1 VSTEHDVVFSWT
13 SDETDVFYKF
23 RLLRNVEGSYKER
36 HVRAEISQQLLTQ
49 SNETALQS
57 RPDSVAMYQTSW
69 AGGARW
75 WKPLI
80 APTDNDS
87 YFQSNHMDT
96 WSEPGKIVPTNAVTD
111 AANTILHDNCV
122 IAVGEDGNVYAIGF
136 SESTDSGFFDVYIWT
151 PGSDAF
157 VRDTGQNSGVDDD
170 DEPLAMVY
178 DPSDGYFY
186 IITTDPEIV
195 RFTPSGNDED
205 ASWIATGHFA
215 YPGSNIFLT
224 PYGLMFYDGL
234 AVYSIDKAGPSATEE
249 FDDGM
254 GPDFLDEADYAGSNP
269 LFRRNVRLA
278 MSTPEGIYYV
288 KNTRQ
293 GGQPQA
299 FVFRV
304 DRDAAGN
311 FIGNP
316 IATLPAGSV
325 ALSIAYHLGS
335 VIITASPDWQ
345 VIRDNDTNEA
355 EIVLYHIT
363 QGSLGALGA
372 PLGGR
377 SALDET
383 PYALLGSQGNLLY
396 LGGQKRLWVY
406 DATRGGLHT
415 AWSWGTE
422 LANGAYVAM
431 ANVLDS
437 AGVGAFIYL
446 GADRIARTKAD
457 RVANPDTVSSFG
469 DDETHYTLESNYFDA
484 NLPLEAKRLDKL
496 EILFDPST
504 GTAVAPN
511 QEWTIQVSVDDAAFA
526 DVITAATSG
535 VDYTSG
541 YARGG
546 RVNPRGR
553 IFRYKVI
560 YQTKTAVKNA
570 LRSILATFTTGEII
584 REWELLLDL
593 SEVVNVENEVV
604 SEDDVITDLRFMLED
619 TNEDVIS
626 YLDNYNSTKTADDT
640 DLDNFVKVKVESLEI
655 MKEKPGEG
663 VARIVIREDP
673 LGSATNA

>member
-1 VSTEHDVVFSWT
+1 MATAG
-13 SDETDVFYKF
+13 SDYDIIF
-23 RLLRNVEGSYKER
+23 RTGSDYLRAKVAKAEGAYRKR
-36 HVRAEISQQLLTQ
+36 YVRNEIQQNLLTQ
-49 SNETALQS
+49 ADQNALKT
-57 RPDSVAMYQTSW
+57 RPDSATMYQTSW

-80 APTDNDS
+80 VGGDTDS

-111 AANTILHDNCV
+111 AANTILHDNSV

-136 SESTDSGFFDVYIWT
+136 TEATDSGFFDVYIWT

-234 AVYSIDKAGPSATEE
+234 AVYSVDKVTPAVTEE

-278 MSTPEGIYYV
+278 VSTPEGIYYV

-293 GGQPQA
+293 GGQPQP

-311 FIGNP
+311 FIGSP

-335 VIITASPDWQ
+335 IIISASPDWQ

-363 QGSLGALGA
+363 QGSLGALGS

-383 PYALLGSQGNLLY
+383 PYALLGSMGSLLY
-396 LGGQKRLWVY
+396 VGGHKRLWIW

-422 LANGAYVAM
+422 LASGPYSAM

-437 AGVGAFIYL
+437 AGVGALIFL
-446 GADRIARTKAD
+446 GADRMARTKVD
-457 RVANPDTVSSFG
+457 RVANPDTVSAFG
-469 DDETHYTLESNYFDA
+469 DDETHYTLESNYFDLG
-484 NLPLEAKRLDKL
+484 LPMENKQLAKI

-504 GTAVAPN
+504 GTTGSPN
-511 QEWTIQVSVDDAAFA
+511 QEWTVQLSTDDDAFS
-526 DVITAATSG
+526 DVITVASNN

-541 YARGG
+541 YANAWATGHI
-546 RVNPRGR
+546 GR
-553 IFRYKVI
+553 IFRYKLI
-560 YQTKTAVKNA
+560 YQTKTAVKSA
-570 LRSILATFTTGEII
+570 LRAILTTFITGENV
-584 REWELLLDL
+584 REWEILLDGSEWL
-593 SEVVNVENEVV
+593 NINNEIVDPATFVAGIETVANFEVVVG
-604 SEDDVITDLRFMLED
+604 F
-619 TNEDVIS
+619 
-626 YLDNYNSTKTADDT
+626 YDNYSSDHQIDEAVDSSDQVS
-640 DLDNFVKVKVESLEI
+640 VKVMHVEIIKDTASEAL
-655 MKEKPGEG
+655 
-663 VARIVIREDP
+663 IRVVVREAP
-673 LGSATNA
+673 TITNI

>member
-1 VSTEHDVVFSWT
+1 VAT
-13 SDETDVFYKF
+13 TDYDIVLKDGDDNYYFARVIRAENGYLK
-23 RLLRNVEGSYKER
+23 R
-36 HVRAEISQQLLTQ
+36 HVRAEIQQNLLTQ
-49 SNETALQS
+49 SEVVAMKS
-57 RPDSVAMYQTSW
+57 RTDGPAMYQTSW
-69 AGGARW
+69 ASGSRW
-75 WKPLI
+75 WKPLL
-80 APTDNDS
+80 AGSETDS

-96 WSEPGKIVPTNAVTD
+96 WSEPGKIVPTNQVAD
-111 AANTILHDNCV
+111 AANTNLHNNCV
-122 IAVGEDGNVYAIGF
+122 TAVGEDGNVYAIGF
-136 SESTDSGFFDVYIWT
+136 TETTDSGFFDVYIWT

-205 ASWIATGHFA
+205 ASWISTGHFA

-234 AVYSIDKAGPSATEE
+234 AVYSIDKVTPAVTEE

-254 GPDFLDEADYAGSNP
+254 GPDFLDEADFAGTNP
-269 LFRRNVRLA
+269 LFLRNVKLA
-278 MSTPEGIYYV
+278 MSTPEGIFYV

-293 GGQPQA
+293 GGQPQP

-311 FIGNP
+311 FIGSP
-316 IATLPAGSV
+316 IATLPSGSV

-363 QGSLGALGA
+363 QGSLGVLGS

-396 LGGQKRLWVY
+396 LGGHKRLWIY
-406 DATRGGLHT
+406 DAVRGGLHT
-415 AWSWGTE
+415 AWTWGTE

-437 AGVGAFIYL
+437 AGVGALIFL
-446 GADRIARTKAD
+446 GSDRIARTKVE
-457 RVANPDTVSSFG
+457 RVADPDLVTNFG
-469 DDETHYTLESNYFDA
+469 DDETHYTLESNYFDGGV
-484 NLPLEAKRLDKL
+484 PLENKRLNKV
-496 EILFDPST
+496 EILFDPA
-504 GTAVAPN
+504 TAN
-511 QEWTIQVSVDDAAFA
+511 QLFTIQVSVDDGAFA
-526 DVITAATSG
+526 DTTINDAA
-535 VDYTSG
+535 DYNMTGG
-541 YARGG
+541 YAIGWVNAIG
-546 RVNPRGR
+546 RL
-553 IFRYKVI
+553 FRYKII
-560 YQTKTAVKNA
+560 YETKTAVKSAIRAIMVSFN
-570 LRSILATFTTGEII
+570 TGEMV
-584 REWELLLDL
+584 REWTLQLDGASLLNIQNELIDEADFT
-593 SEVVNVENEVV
+593 SNM
-604 SEDDVITDLRFMLED
+604 STIGRDSDVMVL
-619 TNEDVIS
+619 V
-626 YLDNYNSTKTADDT
+626 DNYNTTKSVDYTAAAKQVT
-640 DLDNFVKVKVESLEI
+640 VKVMEVSI
-655 MKEKPGEG
+655 SKEKPSEP
-663 VARIVIREDP
+663 VVQVVLREDP
-673 LGSATNA
+673 FFSANVGGPV